1 MFARN
6 RVNVTRGYF
15 FDSFSDLLVKYSM
28 FIAASNLGKFMQ
40 MNSTRGQEFAK
51 VLIKPLKPARAFPFT
66 LVFALLSLITD
77 NNNINKTKSSQ
88 QNG

>member
-40 MNSTRGQEFAK
+40 MTRGQEFTK